1 MSTPRGELEIAKVA
15 TSLDEFRRQPAPTEQ
30 KEWSS
35 YSDIDP
41 TQEKIS
47 DWVTILRLDAEWEL
61 YSTENSWA
69 GVHSWRIL
77 TKKKI
82 HEALPDLIERLIW
95 SHEEDEWALE
105 ELPSAISSFGA
116 LAIPHLRKAIFENTI
131 FREYVWS
138 FVALI
143 ETLGLIAK
151 ELPQETANITLILA
165 EKLREMETNSPTLNA
180 FLIFELVDLKAV
192 EHALLLVEAFSKDL
206 VHGEIINWEYT
217 YEKLSPLTDLP
228 KEITSW
234 DTLPDQLS
242 YPGDESFQK
251 LLKTLGSHF
260 NVDEIKLFLLGA
272 ILSIELPPSSAV
284 MDEVL
289 TDYEGE
295 SVDVETQGQALF
307 FARALLGLWNELSP
321 FQDCFYPFPEVD
333 NLNDS
338 VPSEEDTKTWVRS
351 ARRAMQ
357 IASFLDG
364 LELGDTN
371 STSFQSSEKIA
382 ADFLITLQD
391 KMNELRRVQ
400 FASEG
405 EPDSVGVIWEEIEEF
420 WKENYLQFATTCKE
434 VRKKK
439 LDRQQFLETHRRVG
453 RNDRCPCGSGKK
465 FKKCCLNEVATK

>member
-1 MSTPRGELEIAKVA
+1 MVKLFT
-15 TSLDEFRRQPAPTEQ
+15 
-30 KEWSS
+30 
-35 YSDIDP
+35 
-41 TQEKIS
+41 
-47 DWVTILRLDAEWEL
+47 
-61 YSTENSWA
+61 
-69 GVHSWRIL
+69 
-77 TKKKI
+77 
-82 HEALPDLIERLIW
+82 
-95 SHEEDEWALE
+95 LE
-105 ELPSAISSFGA
+105 ELPRAISSFGA
-116 LAIPHLRKAIFENTI
+116 LAIPHLRKALFENTI
-131 FREYVWS
+131 FREDVWS

-151 ELPQETANITLILA
+151 EPPQETANIITILA
-165 EKLREMETNSPTLNA
+165 EKLCEMETNSPTLNA

-206 VHGEIINWEYT
+206 AHGEIINWEYT

-228 KEITSW
+228 EEITSW

-272 ILSIELPPSSAV
+272 ILSIKLPPSSAV
-284 MDEVL
+284 MNEVL

-321 FQDCFYPFPEVD
+321 FQDCFYSFPEVD

-338 VPSEEDTKTWVRS
+338 ELCKADTKTWVRS
-351 ARRAMQ
+351 ARRTMQ

-391 KMNELRRVQ
+391 KTNELRRVQ
-400 FASEG
+400 FTSEG
-405 EPDSVGVIWEEIEEF
+405 EPDTVGIMWEEIEEF
-420 WKENYLQFATTCKE
+420 WKENYLQFAITCKE
-434 VRKKK
+434 VRKKS
-439 LDRQQFLETHRRVG
+439 LIANYF
-453 RNDRCPCGSGKK
+453 
-465 FKKCCLNEVATK
+465 